1 MRTNSEAV
9 AEYTKL
15 KKELAKT
22 SKDRTTY
29 TNGKT
34 KRHKLCN
41 FSSQVC
47 LTRHQLMSYYKKL
60 EKLRM
65 IILDCQLIEKLKR
78 GVP

>member
-1 MRTNSEAV
+1 MLTTWPDKDSEELAKHIAFRNYLRTNSEAV

-34 KRHKLCN
+34 
-41 FSSQVC
+41 
-47 LTRHQLMSYYKKL
+47 
-60 EKLRM
+60 
-65 IILDCQLIEKLKR
+65 
-78 GVP
+78 